1 MSELDELAQ
10 RLPTEVSLDGL
21 EVPEATS
28 AQLRAL
34 ADSMRGASQLKGLRG
49 FAAGVPSGPRA
60 AGLFVGGSGTGK
72 TMAAQALA
80 RELAAPLYRVDLAA
94 VASKYIGE
102 TEKNLDRIF
111 RAAERSGAI
120 LLFDEAD
127 ALFGKRSEV
136 KDSHDRYAN
145 IEVNYLLQR
154 IEAFGGLAILST
166 NSKSAID
173 EAFLRRLRF
182 VIEFPRPRMGG

>member
-1 MSELDELAQ
+1 MSELDELGQ
-10 RLPTEVSLDGL
+10 RLPTEASLDGL

-34 ADSMRGASQLKGLRG
+34 ADSLRGAGHAKGVRG
-49 FAAGVPSGPRA
+49 FAAGVPGGARV

-72 TMAAQALA
+72 AMAAQALA
-80 RELAAPLYRVDLAA
+80 RELRAPLYRVDLAA
-94 VASKYIGE
+94 VTSKYIGE

-111 RAAERSGAI
+111 RAAEGSGAI

-154 IEAFGGLAILST
+154 IESFRGLVILST

-182 VIEFPRPRMGG
+182 VIEFPGPR

>member
-1 MSELDELAQ
+1 MSELDELAR
-10 RLPTEVSLDGL
+10 RLPTGVSLDEL
-21 EVPEATS
+21 EMTEPTS

-34 ADSMRGASQLKGLRG
+34 ADSVRGASPLKGLRG

-60 AGLFVGGSGTGK
+60 TGLFVGGSGDGK

-80 RELAAPLYRVDLAA
+80 RELGAPLYRVDLAA

-173 EAFLRRLRF
+173 EALLRRLRF
-182 VIEFPRPRMGG
+182 AIEFPRPRTGG

>member
-10 RLPTEVSLDGL
+10 RLSTQVSLDDL
-21 EVPEATS
+21 KVPEEIS

-34 ADSMRGASQLKGLRG
+34 ADDVRRASQAESVLRFASGASGG
-49 FAAGVPSGPRA
+49 APT

-72 TMAAQALA
+72 TMAAQVLA
-80 RELAAPLYRVDLAA
+80 RELGAPLYRVDLAA
-94 VASKYIGE
+94 VRSKYIGE

-111 RAAERSGAI
+111 RAAEQSGAM

-136 KDSHDRYAN
+136 KDSHDRHAN
-145 IEVNYLLQR
+145 VEANYLLQR
-154 IEAFGGLAILST
+154 IEAFRGVAILAT

-173 EAFLRRLRF
+173 DAFLRRLRC
-182 VIEFPRPRMGG
+182 VVEFPPPHPTD

>member
-10 RLPTEVSLDGL
+10 RLSTQVSLDDL
-21 EVPEATS
+21 KVPEEIS

-34 ADSMRGASQLKGLRG
+34 ADDVRRASQAESVLGFASGASGGART
-49 FAAGVPSGPRA
+49 

-72 TMAAQALA
+72 TMAAQVLA
-80 RELAAPLYRVDLAA
+80 RELGAPLYRVDLAA

-111 RAAERSGAI
+111 RAAEQSGAI

-145 IEVNYLLQR
+145 VEANYLLQR
-154 IEAFGGLAILST
+154 IEAFRGVAILAI

-173 EAFLRRLRF
+173 DAFLRRLRF
-182 VIEFPRPRMGG
+182 LVEFPPPHTTD

>member
-10 RLPTEVSLDGL
+10 RLSTQVSLDDL
-21 EVPEATS
+21 KVPEEIS

-34 ADSMRGASQLKGLRG
+34 ADDVRRASQAESVLGFASGASGGART
-49 FAAGVPSGPRA
+49 

-72 TMAAQALA
+72 TMAAQVLA
-80 RELAAPLYRVDLAA
+80 RELGAPLYRVDLAA
-94 VASKYIGE
+94 VGSKYIGE

-111 RAAERSGAI
+111 RAAEQSGAM

-145 IEVNYLLQR
+145 VEANYLLQR
-154 IEAFGGLAILST
+154 IEAFRGVAILAT

-173 EAFLRRLRF
+173 EAFLRRLRC
-182 VIEFPRPRMGG
+182 VVEFPQPRTTD